1 MKKTHMKKY
10 TIWMLIIS
18 IIPILLL
25 FILPILGL
33 GEIANDI
40 ILIAVL
46 LFIFMLMPKNIA
58 DIDKTDDSVHLKKSG
73 SNINSFKIDPG
84 KLGLSIGF
92 TFFLLYIGCML
103 LMYFLGHDGTVT
115 YFNNMLHGIDTST
128 IVKMHVTFTEAF
140 AGIIEIFILGT
151 FIGICIGGFYNIL
164 LRGR

>member
-1 MKKTHMKKY
+1 MKKY
-10 TIWMLIIS
+10 TIWMLVIC

-25 FILPILGL
+25 FVLPTLGL
-33 GEIANDI
+33 GEIANDF
-40 ILIAVL
+40 ILLTVL
-46 LFIFMLMPKNIA
+46 LTIFMVMP
-58 DIDKTDDSVHLKKSG
+58 DDVDDTDRMGDAVHLKNSG
-73 SNINSFKIDPG
+73 RNKNSFKIDPR

-103 LMYFLGHDGTVT
+103 LLYFLGHDGTIT
-115 YFNNMLHGIDTST
+115 YFNNMFHGIDTSS
-128 IVKMHVTFTEAF
+128 IVKMNVTPTEAF